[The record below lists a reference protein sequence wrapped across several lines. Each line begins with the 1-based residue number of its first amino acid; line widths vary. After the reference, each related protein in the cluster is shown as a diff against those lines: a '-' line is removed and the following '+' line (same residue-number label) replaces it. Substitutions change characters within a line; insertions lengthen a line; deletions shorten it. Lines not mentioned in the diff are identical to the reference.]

1 MENLDIR
8 NVTMAA
14 NWNQVFKSLVI
25 LFMVLRTEIS
35 FFKRLNYSNSRKI
48 NSSYIQIIYEK
59 Y

>member
-25 LFMVLRTEIS
+25 LFMVLRTEIK
-35 FFKRLNYSNSRKI
+35 FF
-48 NSSYIQIIYEK
+48 
-59 Y
+59 